1 MVVWLVS
8 CQLWVSRVS
17 SRCFW
22 WDGHVHGVTRGVTR
36 ERVSECGGAMER
48 ALVCTLVGCRLET
61 SVQMSCARTLPY
73 VARVSVCTGG
83 MVLVWVCSDGVP

>member
-1 MVVWLVS
+1 MCGGGAS

-48 ALVCTLVGCRLET
+48 AFVCTLVGCRRET
-61 SVQMSCARTLPY
+61 GVKMNYARTLLVRGTSQCVDRRY
-73 VARVSVCTGG
+73 GARLG
-83 MVLVWVCSDGVP
+83 VL